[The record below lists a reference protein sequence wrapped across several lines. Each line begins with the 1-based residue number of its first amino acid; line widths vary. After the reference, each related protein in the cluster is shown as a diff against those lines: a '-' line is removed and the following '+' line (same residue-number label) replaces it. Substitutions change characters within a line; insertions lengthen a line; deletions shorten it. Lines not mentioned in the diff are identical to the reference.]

1 MNDAL
6 PNSPRRTRGFTLV
19 EAMVALVVLGV
30 GMLGIAGLYVTT
42 LRSSGGA
49 IYRMQ
54 AVNLATDMADRI
66 RANRGANVAYNAA
79 AADNNCYGVGA
90 VDCAPAAMAAND
102 LFVWQAQVAATLPS
116 GNGVVGVV
124 PGAAATDPFTYT
136 ITITW
141 LGSGETA
148 ATQPSY
154 VMTLQI

>member
-1 MNDAL
+1 MSGVRPGLN
-6 PNSPRRTRGFTLV
+6 RRMRGFTLV

-66 RANRGANVAYNAA
+66 RANRGANVGYNAA

-102 LFVWQAQVAATLPS
+102 LFVWQAQVVATLPS
-116 GNGVVGVV
+116 GNGVVAVV

-141 LGSGETA
+141 MGSGETA

>member
-1 MNDAL
+1 VNDVL
-6 PNSPRRTRGFTLV
+6 PSSPRRTRGFTLV

-54 AVNLATDMADRI
+54 AVNLATDMADRV
-66 RANRGANVAYNAA
+66 RANRGANLAYNAA